1 MDQVDEHGGRVL
13 RRGRGRTQR
22 ARGDRGTALVEF
34 ALLTPLFFL
43 IVFGIIDFGTAY
55 NQQHELR
62 SAAREGARLASVDNG
77 CAELNACTG
86 QSADTQRDNLI
97 AATRSRAYGLG
108 NASTIKVSVSFTT
121 TPPKVGDSVV
131 LCLNWTFKSVSG
143 YFPVAQFLD
152 NRALK
157 GRAEIRL
164 EQTPTFSAGT
174 DTGGPGAATC

>member
-1 MDQVDEHGGRVL
+1 M
-13 RRGRGRTQR
+13 
-22 ARGDRGTALVEF
+22 RGDGGTALVEF

-43 IVFGIIDFGTAY
+43 IVFGIIDFGSAY

-86 QSADTQRDNLI
+86 QTADTQRNNLI
-97 AATRSRAYGLG
+97 AATRARAYGIG
-108 NASTIKVSVSFTT
+108 NTSTIKITVSFAA
-121 TPPKVGDSVV
+121 TPAKVGDSVI

-152 NRALK
+152 NRVLK
-157 GRAEIRL
+157 AKAEMRL
-164 EQTPTFSAGT
+164 ERTPTFSAGT